1 MPSTPSE
8 IRARILNEWT
18 AAAQGWRA
26 WEPHIIAF
34 TWPMTQ
40 AIVTGL
46 QLREG
51 HRVLDVGCGI
61 GDPTIGLAL
70 AVGATGRVVATDPT
84 EEMIAAA
91 RSRAASFRLSNVD
104 FHVTPIDDADFPD
117 ASFDAVAG
125 RWSFIFCVDI
135 ASQLARAH
143 RWLKPGG
150 RIAVGTWT
158 PQEHSPGFEAINS
171 ALNRVAD
178 IPPLSSTKP
187 GRLQLADPGQ
197 LESALSRAGFCGV
210 KVAPV
215 PLSILASDGDQFW
228 RMMTEMGGSL
238 HAVVSG
244 LTPEQRR
251 QVREETIAA
260 VEPFRDGSI
269 LRIPALAQ
277 IGTGTRS

>member
-1 MPSTPSE
+1 MPSTQSE

-18 AAAQGWRA
+18 AAAQGWRT

-51 HRVLDVGCGI
+51 QRVLDVGCGI

-70 AVGATGRVVATDPT
+70 AVGNTGRVVATDPT
-84 EEMIAAA
+84 PEMIAAA
-91 RSRAASFRLSNVD
+91 TARAESFRLTNID
-104 FHVTPIDDADFPD
+104 FRVTPIEDVDFSD

-125 RWSFIFCVDI
+125 RWSFIFCVDV

-143 RWLKPGG
+143 RWLRPGG
-150 RIAVGTWT
+150 RIAVATWT

-178 IPPLSSTKP
+178 LPPLSSTKP

-197 LESALSRAGFCGV
+197 LETALSVAGFGEIRV
-210 KVAPV
+210 DPV
-215 PLSILASDGDQFW
+215 PLSVVVGDGDQFW

-244 LTPEQRR
+244 LTPAQRE
-251 QVREETIAA
+251 QVRAETIAA
-260 VEPFRDGSI
+260 VDRYRDGSI

-277 IGTGTRS
+277 IGIGIKS

>member
-1 MPSTPSE
+1 MPSTPTE

-18 AAAQGWRA
+18 AAAQGWRT

-51 HRVLDVGCGI
+51 NRVLDVGCGI
-61 GDPTIGLAL
+61 GDPTIGLAF
-70 AVGATGRVVATDPT
+70 AVGSTGRVVATDPT

-91 RSRAASFRLSNVD
+91 TSRAASFQLGNID
-104 FHVTPIDDADFPD
+104 FHVTPIEDADFPE
-117 ASFDAVAG
+117 ATFDAVAG

-150 RIAVGTWT
+150 RIAIATWT
-158 PQEHSPGFEAINS
+158 PQEYSPGFEAINS
-171 ALNRVAD
+171 ALNRVTD
-178 IPPLSSTKP
+178 LPPVSSTKP

-197 LESALSRAGFCGV
+197 LDAALTRAGFCDV

-215 PLSILASDGDQFW
+215 PLSVVVADGDQFW

-238 HAVVSG
+238 HAVVTG
-244 LTPEQRR
+244 LTTAQRE
-251 QVREETIAA
+251 QVRTETIAA
-260 VEPFRDGSI
+260 VDRFRDGGI

-277 IGTGTRS
+277 IGIGIKS